1 MIGRTSFS
9 LPMSKRAPWSC
20 RASTAG
26 CGPGPCGISSSAGSV
41 TTASTITL
49 TASASDNVGVTKVEF
64 WVDGALS
71 GSATA
76 SPWQWALDSTKLTNG
91 SHSLV
96 VKAFDAAG
104 NVGTSGAVGFTVSNT
119 TTVFMSEKE
128 SNGTVASAN
137 GVSAGITKITGTM
150 GSTTDKDFFAVP
162 LKAGQTLSVSMTGPN
177 DYDLYLVNASGTQL
191 AASENSN
198 STESVSYKA
207 ASATTVYIK
216 VISYSG
222 SSTTQVYTLTLSV
235 K

>member
-1 MIGRTSFS
+1 MPTMGKGTAPTAALLGLAFLTNPGSATIPLVLISAIGFFVLGPYTFLTGVLSVD
-9 LPMSKRAPWSC
+9 LGGKR
-20 RASTAG
+20 
-26 CGPGPCGISSSAGSV
+26 
-41 TTASTITL
+41 
-49 TASASDNVGVTKVEF
+49 
-64 WVDGALS
+64 

-162 LKAGQTLSVSMTGPN
+162 LKAGQTLTVSMTGPN

-191 AASENSN
+191 AASENS
-198 STESVSYKA
+198 TR
-207 ASATTVYIK
+207 
-216 VISYSG
+216 
-222 SSTTQVYTLTLSV
+222 
-235 K
+235 